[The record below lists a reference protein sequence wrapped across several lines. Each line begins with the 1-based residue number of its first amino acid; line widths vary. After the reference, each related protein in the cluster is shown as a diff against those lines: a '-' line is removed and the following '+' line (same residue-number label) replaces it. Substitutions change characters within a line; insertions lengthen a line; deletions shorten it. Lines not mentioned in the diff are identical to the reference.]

1 MPCFLDSMFDLLQS
15 VEYEIN
21 IHIMSAS
28 NNTQP
33 VGGVPANRQ
42 RAFTLIELLVVIA
55 IIAILAGMLL
65 PALSKAKDKAQNTI
79 DFNNNKQIMLA
90 MMMYTG
96 DNEEYMPHPSWG
108 GNGSGPDNWAY
119 SGKLMPQFART
130 VTMAGLEEQL
140 LGQRQAFLAGQLASY
155 LGGTEKVMI
164 CPKDAVESRGSK
176 KSKYLARPIKV
187 TSYTWNGSVS
197 GLTSQLPN
205 GRTYKI
211 TDFQP
216 TNILQWETDEND
228 PFYFNDA
235 GNQPHEGISQRHGGA
250 PTSDNTT
257 NMGGRAT
264 VGTIMGSAQNL
275 TYQRFYEMVGPRGG
289 RSINQTI
296 APPND
301 LYCVPGKL
309 NGGY

>member
-1 MPCFLDSMFDLLQS
+1 MKRWIKTHAFS
-15 VEYEIN
+15 V
-21 IHIMSAS
+21 IMSAS
-28 NNTQP
+28 KHNTQQ
-33 VGGVPANRQ
+33 VGLAPAKTRK
-42 RAFTLIELLVVIA
+42 AFTLIELLVVIA

-65 PALSKAKDKAQNTI
+65 PALSKAKDKAQNTL
-79 DFNNNKQIMLA
+79 DFNNNKQIMLG

-96 DNEEYMPHPSWG
+96 DNEEFMPHPSWG

-119 SGKLMPQFART
+119 SGTVMPQYVRALQLSQLDQLP
-130 VTMAGLEEQL
+130 AQL
-140 LGQRQAFLAGQLASY
+140 LGQREAFLAGQLASY

-176 KSKYLARPIKV
+176 KAKYLARPIKV

-197 GLTSQLPN
+197 GLTQQLAN

-211 TDFQP
+211 TDFRP

-250 PTSDNTT
+250 VTSNNTD

-275 TYQRFYEMVGPRGG
+275 TYQKFYEMVGPRGG

-309 NGGY
+309 DGGYN

>member
-176 KSKYLARPIKV
+176 KSKYLADRKSHV
-187 TSYTWNGSVS
+187 
-197 GLTSQLPN
+197 
-205 GRTYKI
+205 
-211 TDFQP
+211 
-216 TNILQWETDEND
+216 
-228 PFYFNDA
+228 
-235 GNQPHEGISQRHGGA
+235 
-250 PTSDNTT
+250 
-257 NMGGRAT
+257 
-264 VGTIMGSAQNL
+264 
-275 TYQRFYEMVGPRGG
+275 
-289 RSINQTI
+289 
-296 APPND
+296 
-301 LYCVPGKL
+301 
-309 NGGY
+309 